1 MITFAR
7 IFLLAAAVLV
17 GAGPLPGVD
26 PIPVAAPQGSAGA
39 TQVLFMGTDVVIL
52 KDRDFHR
59 VVAITDG
66 AYVIEQRG
74 RPVRVPLASR
84 DIRLKVEPSLKLSGI
99 SVQVDGLKSAQGYT
113 PANDP
118 RRRRLAAAGAAA
130 GSEAAVDVA
139 TDSMAGAAA
148 AQQNVFIAGAQGSGD
163 VLTTLGNQTAQRDS
177 TLSSARSQRTSAGD
191 HADQLVGDLAEG
203 AFDAMEVDF
212 ELSSPT
218 PLADPAV
225 VVVMRYRHRGA
236 PRGTERDIINAQTLD
251 GLDATPR
258 RISVRQGGFPRGFT
272 LDEVQVHV
280 YDGGREVASNVAPK
294 RVELAP
300 EEAFQYVLMEHAS
313 AHRGESMPAS
323 PALGGPTPAQRA
335 QIPADELTRTYH
347 LRVGKDGRVQGTYSD
362 PACKVRVAPG
372 AVADAFDTILFKP
385 ALEKGR
391 PVDGVV
397 ALRLS
402 DLPR

>member
-1 MITFAR
+1 MRTISR
-7 IFLLAAAVLV
+7 IERSI
-17 GAGPLPGVD
+17 AGLIACPALWAVD
-26 PIPVAAPQGSAGA
+26 PIPVVVVPSQDAAP
-39 TQVLFMGTDVVIL
+39 QVLFMGADVVIL

-59 VVAITDG
+59 VVGISDG

-84 DIRLKVEPSLKLSGI
+84 DVRLKIEPSLKLSGV
-99 SVQVDGLKSAQGYT
+99 SVQVTGLRSAQSYT

-118 RRRRLAAAGAAA
+118 RRRRLAAAAGAAGA
-130 GSEAAVDVA
+130 EAAVDVA

-148 AQQNVFIAGAQGSGD
+148 AQQNVFIAGAQGSAD
-163 VLTTLGNQTAQRDS
+163 VLTTLGDQTAQRNDR
-177 TLSSARSQRTSAGD
+177 LVAARSQQTSA
-191 HADQLVGDLAEG
+191 ADQADALVGDLAEA

-212 ELSSPT
+212 ELSSTT

-236 PRGTERDIINAQTLD
+236 PRGTERDMIHAQTLD
-251 GLDATPR
+251 GLDRNPR
-258 RISVRQGGFPRGFT
+258 KINVRQGGFPRGFT

-294 RVELAP
+294 RVELDR
-300 EEAFQYVLMEHAS
+300 EEAFQYVLMEHLS
-313 AHRGESMPAS
+313 AHRGETVPAA
-323 PALGGPTPAQRA
+323 PALGGPTREKRA
-335 QIPADELTRTYH
+335 QIAPDDLRRVYH
-347 LRVGKDGRVQGTYSD
+347 LKIGKDGRLQGIYSD
-362 PACKVRVAPG
+362 AAGKTRISSG
-372 AVADAFDTILFKP
+372 AIVEAFEAVLFKP

-391 PVDGVV
+391 AVEGML
-397 ALRLS
+397 ALRLE